1 MHYNTETDNEQEL
14 LRRLAEGDN
23 SAFDIIFRN
32 FYQPLC
38 YFAEKLTQETAVAQD
53 MAADCFFKI
62 MQQRREFPS
71 MAALRSFLY
80 TIVRNNCLDY
90 IKTQKRHTAGN
101 IELGLL
107 AEYTDESI
115 ERRIIM
121 TEVLASINQSIK
133 ALPDKYREIMELALI
148 EGMKNEAI
156 AAHLG
161 IAHQTVRNHKSAGLK
176 LLRLAIAGRDDLSS
190 LLLFSCL
197 WYLERF

>member
-90 IKTQKRHTAGN
+90 IKTDR
-101 IELGLL
+101 
-107 AEYTDESI
+107 
-115 ERRIIM
+115 
-121 TEVLASINQSIK
+121 
-133 ALPDKYREIMELALI
+133 
-148 EGMKNEAI
+148 
-156 AAHLG
+156 
-161 IAHQTVRNHKSAGLK
+161 KSVV
-176 LLRLAIAGRDDLSS
+176 
-190 LLLFSCL
+190 
-197 WYLERF
+197 